1 MADSCVPEFRRGAEL
16 PGWLNGSRPTMADG
30 AVRRKV
36 CFRYKIIV
44 ANTQQVSQSVTVE
57 DSMSTTLG
65 SPQFVTYVI
74 AATEHLANH
83 VRI

>member
-16 PGWLNGSRPTMADG
+16 SGWLNGSRPTMADG

-36 CFRYKIIV
+36 CFRYKNNCCEYSTSI
-44 ANTQQVSQSVTVE
+44 TVRNCGGFYVYHI
-57 DSMSTTLG
+57 G

-74 AATEHLANH
+74 AATEHLTNH